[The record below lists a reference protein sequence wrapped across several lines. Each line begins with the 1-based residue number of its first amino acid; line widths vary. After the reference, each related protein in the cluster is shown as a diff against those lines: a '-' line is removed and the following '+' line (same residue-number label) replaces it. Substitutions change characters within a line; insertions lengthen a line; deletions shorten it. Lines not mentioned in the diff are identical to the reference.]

1 MTLSDYL
8 GFVFVIVFLILIA
21 IFLVIDRKKT
31 FVSLRNIPAFN
42 KLGRAFG
49 DSVEAGK
56 RIHLSLG
63 RGSINSQQSTAGLVG
78 LSVLERMTRIAA
90 ISDRPPVATSGDS
103 TVAIL
108 SQDTIKY
115 ASRSVGTSSQRLLA
129 SGGLTGVTPL
139 SYAAGVIP
147 VIYDEQSSIDILLG
161 NFNSEVALIADA
173 SERNGNVSLAGS
185 DSLTGQAVVY
195 AATREPLVGE
205 EFFASGAYVQAG
217 AMHEASL
224 HAQDVLRWVLIGII
238 LIGAIVKF
246 LGLP

>member
-1 MTLSDYL
+1 LTLTDYL
-8 GFVFVIVFLILIA
+8 GFVFIIVFIILIVV
-21 IFLVIDRKKT
+21 FLVIDRKKA

-42 KLGRAFG
+42 KLARAFG

-63 RGSINSQQSTAGLVG
+63 RGAINSQQATAGLVG

-90 ISDRPPVATSGDS
+90 ISDRPPVATSGDA

-108 SQDTIKY
+108 SQDTIK
-115 ASRSVGTSSQRLLA
+115 ATSRSVGTSGQQLLA

-161 NFNSEVALIADA
+161 NFDSEAALIADA

-185 DSLTGQAVVY
+185 DSLTAQAVMY
-195 AATREPLVGE
+195 ATTREPLIGE

-217 AMHEASL
+217 AMHEASV
-224 HAQDVLRWVLIGII
+224 HAQDILRWVLIGII
-238 LIGAIVKF
+238 LIGAALKF
-246 LGLP
+246 LGLA